1 MEHYKESNDCGASI
15 NKRPLIEILYI
26 LCTAV
31 FIGAGS
37 NLAESSTSEK
47 LGWVRMNTLSLSSSV
62 AAIPSQIS
70 LFPSL

>member
-1 MEHYKESNDCGASI
+1 MEHYKESNYCGASI
-15 NKRPLIEILYI
+15 NTRHSIEILYI

-37 NLAESSTSEK
+37 NLAESSSSEK
-47 LGWVRMNTLSLSSSV
+47 LSWIRMNTLSLSSSV
-62 AAIPSQIS
+62 AAIPSQIN